1 MAAVEG
7 VYINKILV
15 NVIDS
20 WPVGLSR
27 NGEYRIL
34 INKLKGTAY
43 FCIINEIQD
52 PKTKEI
58 TYKFINLP
66 QHVWSRFVKGLK
78 EMQKLFPLN
87 GQCMPV
93 IFFLPLTSFL
103 LLVIFIRLFIFL
115 NAL

>member
-7 VYINKILV
+7 VYINKILE

-43 FCIINEIQD
+43 FCILNEIQD

-93 IFFLPLTSFL
+93 IFFFLLHISYCYSFL
-103 LLVIFIRLFIFL
+103 YVFSFF
-115 NAL
+115 